1 LGTLQEELRTV
12 LSLKQSNMDSSTFL
26 HEMEQLFDIDAGTLN
41 GNEILS
47 DIESWDSMK
56 ALEFIIWSEKVLK
69 KSIDGSKLVSV
80 SRLSDLKQLV
90 DNVGE

>member
-1 LGTLQEELRTV
+1 
-12 LSLKQSNMDSSTFL
+12 
-26 HEMEQLFDIDAGTLN
+26 
-41 GNEILS
+41 
-47 DIESWDSMK
+47 WDSMK

>member
-1 LGTLQEELRTV
+1 
-12 LSLKQSNMDSSTFL
+12 
-26 HEMEQLFDIDAGTLN
+26 MEQLFDLDAGTLN

-47 DIESWDSMK
+47 DIETWDSMK

-80 SRLSDLKQLV
+80 SRLSDLKQIV

>member
-1 LGTLQEELRTV
+1 
-12 LSLKQSNMDSSTFL
+12 MDSSTFL

-69 KSIDGSKLVSV
+69 KSII
-80 SRLSDLKQLV
+80 
-90 DNVGE
+90 